1 MAEPAIAEVVAARS
15 LAEGPHHPTAPRT
28 ADATAGGGATVMA
41 IRVCRPTSGDGLAV
55 PPESS
60 NTPPMD
66 PLVVALAQLVRD
78 RWAAE
83 QRERAAQRAR
93 LAVVEGKR

>member
-1 MAEPAIAEVVAARS
+1 MAAIAAGAPPAEAPHPSAAP
-15 LAEGPHHPTAPRT
+15 ET
-28 ADATAGGGATVMA
+28 ADAVAGGGATRMA
-41 IRVCRPTSGDGLAV
+41 VQVHRATPEERLAL
-55 PPESS
+55 PPDAS

-66 PLVVALAQLVRD
+66 PLMMALAQLVRD

-93 LAVVEGKR
+93 LVVVEGK